1 MSSLSDSEELATTEQ
16 TDWWKDC
23 STAELKEIVSAGVA
37 GGDRFIAAVREIER
51 RSEEALIA
59 PTPWKPKESAARL
72 KRNGVFGSLSHLRW
86 QLWLSWQLRYSRA
99 RTLLASLR
107 ASWRRQRQTISET
120 LGFILTA

>member
-51 RSEEALIA
+51 RSEESFNRANSLETERKRSQAQKERGFRISIALAVAALAILAIA
-59 PTPWKPKESAARL
+59 
-72 KRNGVFGSLSHLRW
+72 
-86 QLWLSWQLRYSRA
+86 
-99 RTLLASLR
+99 
-107 ASWRRQRQTISET
+107 
-120 LGFILTA
+120 IL